1 MDVYVGLETCTFFS
15 TAQPKPSVAQTHH
28 VVLPSDDSEV
38 STELQC
44 DIQPGALAQR
54 YSVQWRRLCQNEN
67 FSDVPMNAELFNLTL
82 NVTSG
87 LNGSQYQC
95 EVTINH
101 DGSLSRT
108 YNGSRNTILIS
119 SKTFTSDTLQGTWWW
134 SLVALQYHTWLLFAT
149 RECQEIPIPYLVSGK
164 YMYLLTLHLLIDLQT
179 IRL

>member
-28 VVLPSDDSEV
+28 VVLASDDSEV

-54 YSVQWRRLCQNEN
+54 YSVQWRRLYQSGHSVLLDAHVFSLVLNITSCQ
-67 FSDVPMNAELFNLTL
+67 D
-82 NVTSG
+82 
-87 LNGSQYQC
+87 GSQYQC

-108 YNGSRNTILIS
+108 YNGSLIILVI
-119 SKTFTSDTLQGTWWW
+119 K
-134 SLVALQYHTWLLFAT
+134 
-149 RECQEIPIPYLVSGK
+149 GK
-164 YMYLLTLHLLIDLQT
+164 ES
-179 IRL
+179 